1 MKPLILLAM
10 PAMLIVSDLAAAQ
23 PVPVQPSPVQRPQ
36 IGRPGPQVQP
46 VRPGGP
52 QIQPPRPGNG
62 GPQIQP
68 PRPGN
73 GGPQIQPPRPGFG
86 GPQIQPPRPGRP
98 DVRPPRPR
106 PPRPPHHRPPHH
118 RPPFHYPH
126 GYRYR
131 RWHAGL
137 ILPSL
142 FLAAHYGFH
151 DYAAYGVPYP
161 PHGYHWVR
169 YGPDLVLVHSRD
181 GRIRDVR
188 YGVF

>member
-1 MKPLILLAM
+1 MKLLTPLLSSALLA
-10 PAMLIVSDLAAAQ
+10 ASSFAIAQ
-23 PVPVQPSPVQRPQ
+23 PAPVRPSPALRPQ
-36 IGRPGPQVQP
+36 IIPAGPQIQP
-46 VRPGGP
+46 VRPGIGGP

-68 PRPGN
+68 PRPD
-73 GGPQIQPPRPGFG
+73 RP
-86 GPQIQPPRPGRP
+86 I
-98 DVRPPRPR
+98 VRPPL
-106 PPRPPHHRPPHH
+106 PPRPPYHQPPRH

-126 GYRYR
+126 GYHYR

-142 FLAAHYGFH
+142 FLATHYSFH

-169 YGPDLVLVHSRD
+169 YGPDLVLVRSRD
-181 GRIRDVR
+181 GHIRDVR
-188 YGVF
+188 YGVFR

>member
-1 MKPLILLAM
+1 MKPFILLTLSAS
-10 PAMLIVSDLAAAQ
+10 LIAPGFVVAQ
-23 PVPVQPSPVQRPQ
+23 PMPVQPSPAQGRQARPASPQVQRPRPDS
-36 IGRPGPQVQP
+36 GR
-46 VRPGGP
+46 P

-68 PRPGN
+68 PRPS
-73 GGPQIQPPRPGFG
+73 
-86 GPQIQPPRPGRP
+86 RP
-98 DVRPPRPR
+98 DVRPPRP
-106 PPRPPHHRPPHH
+106 PHY

-126 GYRYR
+126 GYQYR

-137 ILPSL
+137 VLPSL
-142 FLAAHYGFH
+142 FLASHYGFH

-169 YGPDLVLVHSRD
+169 YGPDLVLVNNRN

-188 YGVF
+188 YGVFL